1 MTTHSMPRF
10 ATADEAAAVIKDGA
24 VIAVAAS
31 GGGILEPDEI
41 FAAVERRFL
50 ATGSPRDLTLVHGL
64 GIGDGETTGLSRFA
78 HPGLVRRVIGGHW
91 SWSPRMQDLAAE
103 GRIEAYSLPAGVIAA
118 LLRES
123 GSRRPGVFSKVGIG
137 SFVDPR
143 REGGKINDACSE
155 DLVAVVQ
162 IDGEEYLH
170 YKPIK
175 VDVAIVRG
183 SSADDRCNVSAAE
196 EASSLDSQAAAGA
209 ARGNGGVVI
218 AQVKE
223 RRAVGDQ
230 DPRLVNLPSPLVD
243 LVVVHE
249 EQWQTYAGEHE
260 PVFYSAGVSVPSP
273 PTPVPL
279 AREIVARRAALEVHD
294 GDVLNV
300 GYGMSAGVVD
310 VLLDEHRLDRV
321 RLAIEQGAIGGFPET
336 GDLFG
341 LSRHPEALLPSATQF
356 DLFATGMIDVAVL
369 GMAELDRHGNVN
381 VSKVGSRVV
390 GPGGFLDIVHAAK
403 RVVFCGT
410 FTARG
415 LAVSARDGALRID
428 QEGTVHKV
436 VGEVSQVTFDAAAA
450 RARGQHALYVTE
462 RAVFELTDRGVALVE
477 VAPGLDIERDVL
489 ALIDFPV
496 EHEDVR
502 EMPRHLFGAEQPDSV
517 LAPEARTLQETL

>member
-1 MTTHSMPRF
+1 MPRF
-10 ATADEAAAVIKDGA
+10 ASADEAAAMLRDGDVVA
-24 VIAVAAS
+24 LAAS

-41 FAAVERRFL
+41 FGAIERRFL
-50 ATGSPRDLTLVHGL
+50 ATGAPRDLTLVHGL
-64 GIGDGETTGLSRFA
+64 GVGDAVSTGLNRFA

-91 SWSPRMQDLAAE
+91 SWSPKMQELAA
-103 GRIEAYSLPAGVIAA
+103 GGQIEAYSLPAGVIAA

-123 GSRRPGVFSKVGIG
+123 GSRRPGVFTKVGIG

-143 REGGKINDACSE
+143 REGGKINDACTE
-155 DLVAVVQ
+155 DLVEVVQ
-162 IDGEEYLH
+162 VDGEEYLH
-170 YKPIK
+170 YKPLH

-183 SSADDRCNVSAAE
+183 SSADERCNVSAAE
-196 EASSLDSQAAAGA
+196 EASSLDSQAAAAA

-223 RRAVGDQ
+223 RRPAGGQ

-260 PVFYSAGVSVPSP
+260 PAFYSAGVTAP
-273 PTPVPL
+273 PAAPAVPL
-279 AREIVARRAALEVHD
+279 AREIVARRAAREVCD
-294 GDVLNV
+294 GDVVNV

-310 VLLDEHRLDRV
+310 VLADEGRLDRV
-321 RLAIEQGAIGGFPET
+321 RLAIEQGAVGGYPET

-356 DLFATGMIDVAVL
+356 DLFATGMIDIALL

-381 VSKVGSRVV
+381 VSKLGRRVV

-415 LAVSARDGALRID
+415 LAVSAGDGLLHID
-428 QEGTVHKV
+428 QEGSVHKV
-436 VGEVSQVTFDAAAA
+436 VDDVAQVTFDAAAA
-450 RARGQHALYVTE
+450 RRRGQHALYVTE
-462 RAVFELTDRGVALVE
+462 RAVFELTDQGLALVE
-477 VAPGLDIERDVL
+477 VAPGLDVERDVL
-489 ALIDFPV
+489 DLIGFPIQ
-496 EHEDVR
+496 HHDVR
-502 EMPRHLFGAEQPDSV
+502 EMSRDLFSSAALVGAG
-517 LAPEARTLQETL
+517 APNPGNHQEIS

>member
-1 MTTHSMPRF
+1 MSKRALPRF
-10 ATADEAAAVIKDGA
+10 TTADEAAAQIKDGDVVA
-24 VIAVAAS
+24 IAAS
-31 GGGILEPDEI
+31 GGGILEPDAV
-41 FAAVERRFL
+41 FAAIERRFL
-50 ATGSPRDLTLVHGL
+50 ATGAPRDLTLVHGL
-64 GIGDGETTGLSRFA
+64 GVGDGVSTGLNRFA
-78 HPGLVRRVIGGHW
+78 HAGLVRRVIGGHW
-91 SWSPRMQDLAAE
+91 SWAPGMQDLAAE

-143 REGGKINDACSE
+143 REGGKLNDACTDE
-155 DLVAVVQ
+155 LVEVVQ
-162 IDGEEYLH
+162 VDGEEYLH
-170 YKPIK
+170 YKPLR

-183 SSADDRCNVSAAE
+183 SSADERCNVSAAE
-196 EASSLDSQAAAGA
+196 EASSLDSQAAAAA

-223 RRAVGDQ
+223 RRTTGAQ

-260 PVFYSAGVSVPSP
+260 PAFYSAGAALAPSAP
-273 PTPVPL
+273 AVPL
-279 AREIVARRAALEVHD
+279 ARELVARRAAREVRD
-294 GDVLNV
+294 GDVVNV

-310 VLLDEHRLDRV
+310 VLIDERRLDRV
-321 RLAIEQGAIGGFPET
+321 RLAIEQGAVGGFPET

-341 LSRHPEALLPSATQF
+341 LSRHPEALLSSATQF
-356 DLFATGMIDVAVL
+356 DLFATGMIDVALL

-381 VSKVGSRVV
+381 VSKLGRRVV

-415 LAVSARDGALRID
+415 LAVSASDGLLHID
-428 QEGTVHKV
+428 REGSVRKV
-436 VGEVSQVTFDAAAA
+436 VDDVSQVTFDAAAA

-462 RAVFELTDRGVALVE
+462 RAVFELTASGLTLIE
-477 VAPGLDIERDVL
+477 VAPGIDPERDVFDL
-489 ALIDFPV
+489 MDFPV
-496 EHEDVR
+496 AHHDVR
-502 EMPRHLFGAEQPDSV
+502 EMPADLFAAPPLVGAV
-517 LAPEARTLQETL
+517 APATSTYQETS